1 LHREVALTNTCTVLS
16 ILLNG
21 EYFFVVAFVAFLV
34 VASLGLLAL
43 SFEQLMNI
51 AKNIVSAIV
60 TVDVFNAAVLLTLFL
75 GMWHTSQSILH
86 VHCLKVCR

>member
-1 LHREVALTNTCTVLS
+1 LTNTCTVLS

-34 VASLGLLAL
+34 IASLGLLAL

-51 AKNIVSAIV
+51 AKNIV
-60 TVDVFNAAVLLTLFL
+60 
-75 GMWHTSQSILH
+75 
-86 VHCLKVCR
+86 R